1 MADALS
7 TNATGPGRAR
17 GAALTLLALLAV
29 ASLLAAC
36 QGERSAVSL
45 GLLVLLL
52 VTPLA
57 IAVPGMLARNR
68 RTFAWATLCVTPH
81 FIYALTELVANPSI
95 RVLAASILVL
105 SLALVVAKFRFI
117 ARALLLCWKVISGW
131 SKLVSD
137 CCLPEAAAKKWRNA
151 LRQKQKAAIFFV

>member
-1 MADALS
+1 VVDALS
-7 TNATGPGRAR
+7 KSAVGADRAR
-17 GAALTLLALLAV
+17 GFALVLLATLV
-29 ASLLAAC
+29 VVSLLAAY
-36 QGERSAVSL
+36 QGERSAVSR

-68 RTFAWATLCVTPH
+68 RTYAWATLCVTPH

-105 SLALVVAKFRFI
+105 SLALAVALVAYLRLT
-117 ARALLLCWKVISGW
+117 RAGG
-131 SKLVSD
+131 
-137 CCLPEAAAKKWRNA
+137 R
-151 LRQKQKAAIFFV
+151 

>member
-68 RTFAWATLCVTPH
+68 RTYAWATLCVTPH
-81 FIYALTELVANPSI
+81 YIYA
-95 RVLAASILVL
+95 
-105 SLALVVAKFRFI
+105 
-117 ARALLLCWKVISGW
+117 
-131 SKLVSD
+131 
-137 CCLPEAAAKKWRNA
+137 
-151 LRQKQKAAIFFV
+151 